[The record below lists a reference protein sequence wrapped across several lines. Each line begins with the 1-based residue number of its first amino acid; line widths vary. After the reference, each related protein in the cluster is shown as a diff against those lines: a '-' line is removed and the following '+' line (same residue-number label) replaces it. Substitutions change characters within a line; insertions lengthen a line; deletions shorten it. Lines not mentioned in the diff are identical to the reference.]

1 MEQPSALVSGEPDR
15 AVELPPSGRGKLELS
30 LLTTGAFVDTLN
42 AMKFTVLV
50 VDDDPSFRAIAVQ
63 ILRRRGFEVA
73 GEASDGAGAVAAVE
87 ALRPDG
93 VLLDVHLPD
102 GNGFDVAGRLSR
114 LERAPRILLTSSD
127 SYAGG
132 QESAERC
139 GAAGFTAKLE
149 LPTAQLECYF
159 PPSA

>member
-1 MEQPSALVSGEPDR
+1 LIA
-15 AVELPPSGRGKLELS
+15 
-30 LLTTGAFVDTLN
+30 GAFVDRLD

-50 VDDDPSFRAIAVQ
+50 VDDDPSFRTVAVQ

-73 GEASDGAGAVAAVE
+73 GEASDGAGAVAGVE

-102 GNGFDVAGRLSR
+102 GNGFEVAGRLSQ

-127 SYAGG
+127 LYAGD
-132 QESAERC
+132 QQSAERC
-139 GAAGFTAKLE
+139 GAAGFTAKSE
-149 LPTAQLECYF
+149 LPTAELRRYF
-159 PPSA
+159 QASA